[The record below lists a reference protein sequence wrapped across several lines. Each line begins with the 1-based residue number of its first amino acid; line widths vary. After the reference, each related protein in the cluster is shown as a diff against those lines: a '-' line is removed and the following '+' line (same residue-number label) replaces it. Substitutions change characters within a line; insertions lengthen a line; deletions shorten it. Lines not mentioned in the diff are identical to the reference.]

1 MKLSQANTV
10 RIVSALCVLLL
21 LVPASWARTKHSST
35 HSASKAKA
43 PSKTHAA
50 SGKSTAHS
58 KSKVSS
64 KSSKRGKKRP
74 VARKARGQ
82 QIIDPDRTREIQA
95 ALIREHYMSGDPTG
109 VWDSETKAALTKFQ
123 NDNGWQSKIV
133 PDSRALIKLGLGP
146 SREGLLNPE
155 SAAIGT
161 PHELGMEKE
170 IPGGSLPH
178 K

>member
-1 MKLSQANTV
+1 M
-10 RIVSALCVLLL
+10 SALCALLL
-21 LVPASWARTKHSST
+21 LVPVSWARTRHSSA
-35 HSASKAKA
+35 HSASKGKA
-43 PSKTHAA
+43 STKTHVAT
-50 SGKSTAHS
+50 GKSTTHS
-58 KSKVSS
+58 KSKLSS
-64 KSSKRGKKRP
+64 KSIKHGRKRN
-74 VARKARGQ
+74 VARKPRGQ

-95 ALIREHYMSGDPTG
+95 ALIREHYMSGDPSG
-109 VWDSETKAALTKFQ
+109 VWDAETKSALTKFQ